1 MNRNLT
7 FIYLTSFFFF
17 LLKLRMLIVRSQMHH
32 ALKINHV
39 LINKLNK
46 QERK

>member
-7 FIYLTSFFFF
+7 LIYLTSFLLI
-17 LLKLRMLIVRSQMHH
+17 LLKLKILIVLSQMHH
-32 ALKINHV
+32 ALKINYV